1 MLNTL
6 FNDLADLAE
15 RTNEKILY
23 KAKINNKIAE
33 LSKIVKQVED
43 DIKNLK
49 LRKDAISMLINNI
62 KKRG

>member
-6 FNDLADLAE
+6 FDDLADLAE

-49 LRKDAISMLINNI
+49 LRKDAINMLINNI

>member
-6 FNDLADLAE
+6 FDDLADLAE